1 MYIRTDSVPSL
12 YTVSIVLMCGYQ
24 YCVTSCSHAVMCR
37 SNVVR
42 SSVMCV
48 FTYVCMCVCVLQAIM
63 EKLSLEVEKTLKLNS
78 QLEETGDSKK
88 V

>member
-1 MYIRTDSVPSL
+1 MFTCSDVSVQ
-12 YTVSIVLMCGYQ
+12 CGEIE
-24 YCVTSCSHAVMCR
+24 CD
-37 SNVVR
+37 VR
-42 SSVMCV
+42 V
-48 FTYVCMCVCVLQAIM
+48 YVRVHVCVCVLQAIM